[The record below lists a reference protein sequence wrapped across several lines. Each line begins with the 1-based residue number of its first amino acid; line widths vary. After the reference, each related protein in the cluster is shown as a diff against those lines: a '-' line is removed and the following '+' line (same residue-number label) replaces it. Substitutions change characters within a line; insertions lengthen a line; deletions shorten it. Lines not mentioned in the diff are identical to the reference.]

1 MISSELNLLRISI
14 AVTVLVAT
22 FGIVF
27 GVLSGSFSIVFDG
40 VYSLADASMSGLALV
55 VATLIRRHTAEGF
68 ASQRLAARFNMGF
81 WHLEPMVLGLNGTL
95 LCGVTLYA
103 LINAVGSLLD
113 GGRTLEFGFA
123 IIFAA
128 VTTVTCFSMAT
139 LEFRANRRVRSDFI
153 ALDAKAWV
161 MSGSISLALL
171 FAFLVGAL
179 TEDSPYAWIGPY
191 IDPAVLAAI
200 CLVILPIPLR
210 TIRQALS
217 DVLMATPQPLKQ
229 RVDSVAGDV
238 VRRHG
243 FVAYQ
248 AYVAKVGRAEQ
259 VELYFIVPMGWPAQT
274 LEQWDA
280 LRNEI
285 GDAIGG
291 EGPNRWLTIAFT
303 SDPEWAR

>member
-1 MISSELNLLRISI
+1 
-14 AVTVLVAT
+14 
-22 FGIVF
+22 
-27 GVLSGSFSIVFDG
+27 
-40 VYSLADASMSGLALV
+40 
-55 VATLIRRHTAEGF
+55 
-68 ASQRLAARFNMGF
+68 
-81 WHLEPMVLGLNGTL
+81 
-95 LCGVTLYA
+95 
-103 LINAVGSLLD
+103 
-113 GGRTLEFGFA
+113 
-123 IIFAA
+123 
-128 VTTVTCFSMAT
+128 
-139 LEFRANRRVRSDFI
+139 
-153 ALDAKAWV
+153 
-161 MSGSISLALL
+161 
-171 FAFLVGAL
+171 
-179 TEDSPYAWIGPY
+179 
-191 IDPAVLAAI
+191 
-200 CLVILPIPLR
+200 VILPIPLR